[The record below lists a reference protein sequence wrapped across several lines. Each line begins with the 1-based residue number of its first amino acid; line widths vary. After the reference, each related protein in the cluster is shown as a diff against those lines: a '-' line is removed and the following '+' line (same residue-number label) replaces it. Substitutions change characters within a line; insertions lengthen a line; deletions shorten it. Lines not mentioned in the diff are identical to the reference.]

1 MTQYGNL
8 TTPQLE
14 SLLKSNVKHLEIAK
28 NTFLF
33 RDDVDTIQYNIQ
45 TMTEELVARGAG
57 LSLLNVI
64 NGMGR
69 V

>member
-8 TTPQLE
+8 TTTQLQ
-14 SLLKSNVKHLEIAK
+14 SLLESNVKHLRIAQD
-28 NTFLF
+28 TFLF

-45 TMTEELVARGAG
+45 TMTQELVARG
-57 LSLLNVI
+57 VQ
-64 NGMGR
+64 